1 MEIYEW
7 GEFTMQKNQT
17 ALLIVDVQ
25 IGSFIEI
32 KSFYKGNELLKNIRL
47 LISNARKKHVP
58 IVYMKFNDK
67 PGKPLERGTSGWN
80 IHPFIV
86 PTEEDII
93 IEKNHPDSFQET
105 NLQQELAI
113 RGVKQIVITGIQTEV
128 CVDAT
133 CRRAF
138 SFGYDVVLVKDGHTT
153 YDSEILMA
161 PQIINHHN
169 EVLHQWFANVKELH
183 EIEF

>member
-1 MEIYEW
+1 
-7 GEFTMQKNQT
+7 MQGNQV

-25 IGSFIEI
+25 IGSFREIEPL
-32 KSFYKGNELLKNIRL
+32 YKAEELLKNIRL
-47 LISNARKKHVP
+47 LISNARKKHIP

-67 PGKPLERGTSGWN
+67 PGKPLERGTSGWD
-80 IHPFIV
+80 IHPFIA
-86 PTEEDII
+86 PTEEDTIL
-93 IEKNHPDSFQET
+93 EKNHPDSFHET

-113 RGVKQIVITGIQTEV
+113 RGVKRIVITGIQTEV

-133 CRRAF
+133 CRHAF
-138 SFGYDVVLVKDGHTT
+138 SLGYDVVLVKDGHTT

-161 PQIINHHN
+161 SQIINHHN
-169 EVLHQWFANVKELH
+169 KVLHQWFANVKELH